1 MTPKQIVDAPSNF
14 NFSGSDYPIAY
25 ATISGWLNDP
35 VWCDEFNNG
44 NGKSLQWSM
53 ECEGTAIPADDLGP
67 PRVSFDGLDVSVSRW
82 QDIESFTQSW
92 SDWENPRTGDRY
104 AMTYHSG
111 HDFVE
116 VGEVNIVGRHQN
128 RFRIEA
134 RGGLPNTTPFE
145 LDVTFTFTKIT
156 VVGNET
162 DDEESLRRRLDD
174 ALPGNDLTLTNFER
188 ENVGDRKLTSATFAP
203 SQTKSK

>member
-1 MTPKQIVDAPSNF
+1 MDTSLSRPGDAGRYLHQMQRTSFIALLLFAVPLFVGCDPRRNMTPKQIVDAPSNF

-92 SDWENPRTGDRY
+92 SDWETPYWRSIRNDLPLWP
-104 AMTYHSG
+104 
-111 HDFVE
+111 
-116 VGEVNIVGRHQN
+116 
-128 RFRIEA
+128 RFR
-134 RGGLPNTTPFE
+134 RGRRGEHCRTTP
-145 LDVTFTFTKIT
+145 KPI
-156 VVGNET
+156 
-162 DDEESLRRRLDD
+162 SY
-174 ALPGNDLTLTNFER
+174 
-188 ENVGDRKLTSATFAP
+188 
-203 SQTKSK
+203 